1 MSTETLAWVLRTIM
15 VTVSAV
21 CAFVLAQEDVGL
33 EPVWRVVLGA
43 IIVAISAIN
52 PQSIVERFAG
62 ASA

>member
-1 MSTETLAWVLRTIM
+1 M

-21 CAFVLAQEDVGL
+21 CAFVLAQEDVGI

-43 IIVAISAIN
+43 VIVAISAIN

-62 ASA
+62 EA